1 MSRDR
6 PVEMKLRKYRKGMA
20 LAMAWYLTLAAPEA
34 SNAARESEAASAD
47 AAEAIASRSYEHRT
61 RSDIL
66 ARSTRSRRHRP
77 RGTGCTLD
85 PVSLERTERYD
96 ALTDHYSSLY
106 GLDAPLVRAV
116 IYAESGGDR
125 RARSR
130 QGAAGLMQLMP
141 ATARQYGAADPYD
154 AEQSIASGARYLKVL
169 MDRFGS
175 VELALW
181 AYNAGPSSV
190 ERGYMPPETREYVP
204 RVLRLRR
211 AFASRTAGLAIHNSR
226 RLLRY

>member
-1 MSRDR
+1 METAPGRLWR
-6 PVEMKLRKYRKGMA
+6 RMA
-20 LAMAWYLTLAAPEA
+20 LAIALLVLAFPPATR
-34 SNAARESEAASAD
+34 AARGSGAGTAD
-47 AAEAIASRSYEHRT
+47 AVEAIAGRSYEQQARAT
-61 RSDIL
+61 IL
-66 ARSTRSRRHRP
+66 ARSTLERQPRRTSR
-77 RGTGCTLD
+77 GSALD
-85 PVSLERTERYD
+85 PVLLERTERYD
-96 ALTDHYSSLY
+96 ALTAHYSSVN

-125 RARSR
+125 QARSR

-154 AEQSIASGARYLKVL
+154 AEQSIASGARYLKAL

-181 AYNAGPSSV
+181 AYNAGPAAV
-190 ERGYMPPETREYVP
+190 ERGNMPTETQDYVP

-211 AFASRTAGLAIHNSR
+211 AFASRTAPLANIGGR
-226 RLLRY
+226 QALRY